1 MRLRKLG
8 ERELLAAIR
17 RNFAVPRKD
26 ILLGIGDDAAVVK
39 PGAGRLLVTKDL
51 LAEDYDFILPF
62 QDPRLLGRKSLNV
75 NISDIAAMGGIP
87 LYALLGLGLPRETG
101 VGWVVEFFAGI
112 KEAARTAD
120 VVLIG
125 GDLSQSRKVLISV
138 TVIGR
143 ASGRIILRSG
153 ARPGDRIFVS
163 GFLGDA
169 KQGFLLYSQGLR
181 FGDDPAKDFFLKAFL
196 DPQPQT
202 SLGRDLSRLRAAT
215 ALIDCSDG
223 LSVDLNHICEASG
236 TGAEIDLE
244 KIPLSPAMLSFQKK
258 PLPLALHGGEDYQL
272 IFTIK
277 PRDLARI
284 GPLRSEYRLRD
295 VGRITREKGIRTVD
309 ALGRRKVL
317 AIKGFEHFK

>member
-8 ERELLAAIR
+8 ERELLAVIR
-17 RNFAVPRKD
+17 RNFSVPRKD
-26 ILLGIGDDAAVVK
+26 IPLGIGDDAAVVR

-51 LAEDYDFILPF
+51 LVEDFDFSLPF

-75 NISDIAAMGGIP
+75 NISDIAAMGGHP
-87 LYALLGLGLPRETG
+87 LYAVLGLGLPREIALD
-101 VGWVVEFFAGI
+101 WVVDFFAGL

-125 GDLSQSRKVLISV
+125 GDLSQARKVFISV

-143 ASGRIILRSG
+143 ASGRVILRSG

-169 KQGFLLYSQGLR
+169 KQGFLLYRKGVRL
-181 FGDDPAKDFFLKAFL
+181 GDDPAKDFFLKAFL

-202 SLGRDLSRLRAAT
+202 ILGRELSRLRGASAM
-215 ALIDCSDG
+215 IDCSDG

-236 TGAEIDLE
+236 AGAEIDLE
-244 KIPLSPAMLSFQKK
+244 KIPLSPAMISFQKK

-272 IFTIK
+272 IFTVK
-277 PRDLARI
+277 PRDLPKI
-284 GPLRSEYRLRD
+284 GPLRAGCMLTD
-295 VGRITREKGIRTVD
+295 IGRITKEKGIWTVD
-309 ALGRRKVL
+309 AHGRRKVL
-317 AIKGFEHFK
+317 EIKGFEHFK

>member
-1 MRLRKLG
+1 MRLRKFG
-8 ERELLAAIR
+8 ERELLAVIR
-17 RNFAVPRKD
+17 RNFTVLRKD

-51 LAEDYDFILPF
+51 LVEDTDFILPF

-75 NISDIAAMGGIP
+75 NISDIAAMGGRS
-87 LYALLGLGLPRETG
+87 LYALLGLGLPREI
-101 VGWVVEFFAGI
+101 VLDWVVEFFAGL

-125 GDLSQSRKVLISV
+125 GDLSQARKVLISV

-143 ASGRIILRSG
+143 ASGRVILRSG

-169 KQGFLLYSQGLR
+169 KQGFLLYRKGLR
-181 FGDDPAKDFFLKAFL
+181 LGDDPAKDFFLKAFL

-202 SLGRDLSRLRAAT
+202 TLGRELSGLRSASAM
-215 ALIDCSDG
+215 IDCSDG

-236 TGAEIDLE
+236 AGAEIDPA
-244 KIPLSPAMLSFQKK
+244 KIPLSPAMISFQKK
-258 PLPLALHGGEDYQL
+258 PLLLALHGGEDYQL
-272 IFTIK
+272 IFTVK
-277 PRDLARI
+277 PRDLPKIAS
-284 GPLRSEYRLRD
+284 LRRRHRLTD
-295 VGRITREKGIRTVD
+295 VGRITREKGIWTVD
-309 ALGRRKVL
+309 AHGRRKVL
-317 AIKGFEHFK
+317 EIKGFEHFK